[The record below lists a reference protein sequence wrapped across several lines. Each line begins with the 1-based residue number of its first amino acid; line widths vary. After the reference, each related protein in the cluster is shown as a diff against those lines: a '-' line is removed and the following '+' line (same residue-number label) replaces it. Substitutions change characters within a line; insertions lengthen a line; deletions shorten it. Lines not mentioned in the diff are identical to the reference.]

1 MAYGT
6 LMHAVFVSKPRY
18 ALPLLPLLVAGGLAG
33 VGLAASRAR
42 RRSPTTS
49 AAAPAS

>member
-1 MAYGT
+1 MGYGT

-33 VGLAASRAR
+33 LAWLLSAR
-42 RRSPTTS
+42 RRTAPTRPTT
-49 AAAPAS
+49 